1 MKQSKGLILSVTAG
15 LLLACSFGAANA
27 DHPNA
32 GHTLHL
38 KGQFAG
44 TFLGTRI
51 DLIADGSPASWSTA
65 EVSDNTLGKRTSQGV
80 SETVQTVPPGSNSEC
95 PGGVFIVDAQHGYGT
110 NTSTFP
116 NGDQIFSQLLTRT
129 TCGLGGGIYTSSDT
143 TTIVYGTGKFEG
155 ASGTG
160 EQHSTSFFQVF
171 DPNAAPP
178 QGFGSFMGEFTATLI
193 LP

>member
-1 MKQSKGLILSVTAG
+1 MKKHKGSIIGVAIG

-51 DLIADGSPASWSTA
+51 DLIDDGSPASWSTA

-80 SETVQTVPPGSNSEC
+80 SEVVPTGATSEC

-143 TTIVYGTGKFEG
+143 FTIVYGTGKFEG

-160 EQHSTSFFQVF
+160 EQHYTSVFQVF

>member
-1 MKQSKGLILSVTAG
+1 MKKHKGSIIGVAVG
-15 LLLACSFGAANA
+15 LLLTCSFGAANA

-80 SETVQTVPPGSNSEC
+80 SETVPTGPTSEC

-160 EQHSTSFFQVF
+160 ELHYTSFYQVF